1 MDAFVAV
8 LQAEEPAPKWK
19 LGYASYNEAVKNGT
33 TTVVVDGEDDAPD
46 NALPPRPRGHKSTK
60 DDLAH
65 KVSDLPLSET
75 LKAMLAESE
84 DAMAKR
90 DEKNRW
96 EKEATATIYINLTK
110 EAIQVQR
117 LDVEARRF
125 DAAAKSR
132 V

>member
-1 MDAFVAV
+1 
-8 LQAEEPAPKWK
+8 
-19 LGYASYNEAVKNGT
+19 
-33 TTVVVDGEDDAPD
+33 
-46 NALPPRPRGHKSTK
+46 
-60 DDLAH
+60 
-65 KVSDLPLSET
+65 LSET
-75 LKAMLAESE
+75 LKATLAESE

-110 EAIQVQR
+110 EAIHVQR

-132 V
+132 A